1 MNGNEE
7 MGTEMRKKQ
16 HLEIVAKKEVQH
28 KTKST
33 GFDDV
38 ELDYNCLPELNK
50 RQIDLST
57 EFLGKKFKAPIMV
70 SGMTGGA
77 EEAKKINLIIAEA
90 CQELGIGMGLGSQ
103 RAMIEQP
110 ELKATY
116 DVRKIAP
123 DIFLAGNIGVA
134 QLNKYSLQQLQKM
147 IEDVQA
153 DALAIHLNV
162 EQEAVQPEGDV
173 DFIGCY
179 EKIKDIAQNLGKPV
193 YVKGVGHGIS
203 GSVAARLNKTKIEAI
218 DVQGAGGTSWTG
230 IESFRKQAT
239 AGITYW
245 DFGMPTAVSIIQCRK
260 NFNKKII
267 ASGGIRNGLDAVKGI
282 ILGADLCST
291 AYPVFKAAYEGN
303 VNTVKQV
310 LEQFIEEIRIGML
323 LVGAKNIQEL
333 HRKKYYL
340 LGKTLNWIDQS
351 D

>member
-1 MNGNEE
+1 MTEDL
-7 MGTEMRKKQ
+7 GTEMRKKQ

-28 KTKST
+28 KTKTT
-33 GFDDV
+33 GLEEV
-38 ELDYNCLPELNK
+38 ELEYNCLPELNK
-50 RQIDLST
+50 EKIDLST
-57 EFLGKKFKAPIMV
+57 EFLGKKFSAPLMV

-77 EEAKKINLIIAEA
+77 EEAKKINLLIAQA

-116 DVRKIAP
+116 DVRTIAP

-134 QLNKYSLQQLQKM
+134 QLKKYSTQQLQKM
-147 IEDVQA
+147 LADVQA
-153 DALAIHLNV
+153 DALAVHLNV

-173 DFIGCY
+173 DFEGCFD
-179 EKIKDIAQNLGKPV
+179 KLKDLAQNLGKPV
-193 YVKGVGHGIS
+193 YAKGVGHGIS
-203 GSVAARLNKTKIEAI
+203 GSVAARLNKTKIEAL

-239 AGITYW
+239 AGVTYW
-245 DFGMPTAVSIIQCRK
+245 DFGVPTAVSIIQCRK

-282 ILGADLCST
+282 ALGADLVST
-291 AYPVFKAAYEGN
+291 AHPVFKAAYEGN
-303 VNTVKQV
+303 LETVKQV

-323 LVGAKNIQEL
+323 LVGAKNVKEL
-333 HRKKYYL
+333 QKKKYYL
-340 LGKTLNWIDQS
+340 FGKTLQWIDQTE
-351 D
+351 